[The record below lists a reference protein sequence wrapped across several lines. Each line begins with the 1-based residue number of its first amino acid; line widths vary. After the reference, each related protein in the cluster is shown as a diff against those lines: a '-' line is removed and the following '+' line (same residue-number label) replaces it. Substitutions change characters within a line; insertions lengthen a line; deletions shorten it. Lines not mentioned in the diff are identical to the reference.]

1 MTNYKLLIYGYGID
15 GSAHV
20 LTSEEV
26 QKIRD
31 FQQEAGYDSL
41 VDIYSELPILL
52 EDYDHYDTNYW
63 VASTPLATPSFRLVL
78 LDENDE
84 VIWEAKM
91 EELSKTFMDD
101 FEYPEDADDHSK
113 LIDAF
118 TYDEKPNI
126 LLVYEEV
133 KGTLVDFTIE
143 SEEQPKPLDFAV
155 TVQSMETP
163 EYELELVDKVFFKG
177 SQLERQ
183 YDKEYYSGKGLT
195 VELFTIEDLDNED
208 EDWDD
213 EEE

>member
-1 MTNYKLLIYGYGID
+1 MTNYKLLIYGFGID

-41 VDIYSELPILL
+41 VDLYTELPMLL
-52 EDYDHYDTNYW
+52 EGYDHYDTNYW
-63 VASTPLATPSFRLVL
+63 VASTPIATPSFRLVL

-84 VIWEAKM
+84 VLWEAKM

-118 TYDEKPNI
+118 PYDEKPNI

-195 VELFTIEDLDNED
+195 VELFTLEDLDNED
-208 EDWDD
+208 EDWDY

>member
-1 MTNYKLLIYGYGID
+1 MTNYKLLIYGFGID

-41 VDIYSELPILL
+41 VDLYTELPMLL
-52 EDYDHYDTNYW
+52 EGYDHYDTNYW
-63 VASTPLATPSFRLVL
+63 VASTPIATPSFRLVL

-84 VIWEAKM
+84 VLWEAKM

-118 TYDEKPNI
+118 PYDEKPNI

-183 YDKEYYSGKGLT
+183 YDKEHYWGKGLN
-195 VELFTIEDLDNED
+195 VELFTLEDLDNED

>member
-1 MTNYKLLIYGYGID
+1 MTNYKLLIYGFGID

-41 VDIYSELPILL
+41 VDLYTELPMLL
-52 EDYDHYDTNYW
+52 EGYDHYDTNYW
-63 VASTPLATPSFRLVL
+63 VASTPIATPSFRLVL

-84 VIWEAKM
+84 VLWEAKM

-118 TYDEKPNI
+118 PYDEKPNI

-155 TVQSMETP
+155 TVHSMETP

-195 VELFTIEDLDNED
+195 VELFTLEDLDNED
-208 EDWDD
+208 ED
-213 EEE
+213 

>member
-1 MTNYKLLIYGYGID
+1 MTNYKLLIYGFGID

-41 VDIYSELPILL
+41 VDLYTELPMLL
-52 EDYDHYDTNYW
+52 EGYDHYDTNYW
-63 VASTPLATPSFRLVL
+63 VASTPIATPSFRLVL

-84 VIWEAKM
+84 VLWEAKM

-118 TYDEKPNI
+118 PYDEKPNI

>member
-31 FQQEAGYDSL
+31 FQKEAGYDSL
-41 VDIYSELPILL
+41 VDLYSELPMLL
-52 EDYDHYDTNYW
+52 EGYDHYDTNYW
-63 VASTPLATPSFRLVL
+63 VASTPIATPSFRLVL

-84 VIWEAKM
+84 VLWEAKM

-118 TYDEKPNI
+118 PYDEKPNI

-155 TVQSMETP
+155 TIQSMETP
-163 EYELELVDKVFFKG
+163 KYELELVDKVFFKG
-177 SQLERQ
+177 SQLERE
-183 YDKEYYSGKGLT
+183 YDKEHYWGKGMN
-195 VELFTIEDLDNED
+195 VELFTLEDLDNED

>member
-1 MTNYKLLIYGYGID
+1 MTNYKLLIYGFGID

-41 VDIYSELPILL
+41 VDLYTELPMLL
-52 EDYDHYDTNYW
+52 EGYDHYDTNYW
-63 VASTPLATPSFRLVL
+63 VASTPIATPSFRLVL

-84 VIWEAKM
+84 VLWEAKM

-118 TYDEKPNI
+118 PYDEKPNI

-195 VELFTIEDLDNED
+195 VELFTLEDLDNED

>member
-1 MTNYKLLIYGYGID
+1 MTNYKLLIYGFGID

-31 FQQEAGYDSL
+31 FQQESGYDSL
-41 VDIYSELPILL
+41 VDLYTELPMLL
-52 EDYDHYDTNYW
+52 EGYDHYDTNYW
-63 VASTPLATPSFRLVL
+63 VASTPIATPSFRLVL

-84 VIWEAKM
+84 VLWEAKM

-118 TYDEKPNI
+118 PYDEKPNI

-183 YDKEYYSGKGLT
+183 YDKEHYWGKGLN
-195 VELFTIEDLDNED
+195 VELFTLEDLDNED

>member
-1 MTNYKLLIYGYGID
+1 MTNYKLLIYGFGID

-41 VDIYSELPILL
+41 VDLYTELPMLL
-52 EDYDHYDTNYW
+52 EGYDHYDTNYW
-63 VASTPLATPSFRLVL
+63 VASTPIATPSFRLVL

-84 VIWEAKM
+84 VLWEAKM

-118 TYDEKPNI
+118 PYDEKPNI

-195 VELFTIEDLDNED
+195 VELFTLEDLYNED

>member
-1 MTNYKLLIYGYGID
+1 MAKYNLLLGGYGID

-26 QKIRD
+26 KKIRD
-31 FQQEAGYDSL
+31 FKEEAGYESL
-41 VDIYSELPILL
+41 VDMYSDLPMLL
-52 EDYDHYDTNYW
+52 DGYDHYDTNYW
-63 VASTPLATPSFRLVL
+63 VTSSPLATPSLRFVLV
-78 LDENDE
+78 DENE
-84 VIWEAKM
+84 KVVWEAKM

-101 FEYPEDADDHSK
+101 FEYPEDADDSTK
-113 LIDAF
+113 IIDAYP
-118 TYDEKPNI
+118 YDEKPNI

-133 KGTLVDFTIE
+133 KGTLVDFSVE
-143 SEEQPKPLDFAV
+143 SDEVPKPSDFAM

-177 SQLERQ
+177 GELERQ
-183 YDKEYYSGKGLT
+183 YEQEHYWGKGMN
-195 VELFTIEDLDNED
+195 VELFTLEDLDNED

>member
-1 MTNYKLLIYGYGID
+1 MTNYKLLIYGFGID

-41 VDIYSELPILL
+41 VDLYTELPMLL
-52 EDYDHYDTNYW
+52 EGYDHYDTNYW
-63 VASTPLATPSFRLVL
+63 VASTPIATPSFRLVL

-84 VIWEAKM
+84 VLWEAKM

-118 TYDEKPNI
+118 PYDEKPNI

-155 TVQSMETP
+155 TIQSMETP
-163 EYELELVDKVFFKG
+163 KYELELVDKVFFKG
-177 SQLERQ
+177 SQLERE
-183 YDKEYYSGKGLT
+183 YDKEHYWGKGMN
-195 VELFTIEDLDNED
+195 VELFTLENLDNED